1 MLKTEN
7 WKYCS
12 KIIFKCINNVVESNF
27 KENFVEKSTCGS
39 RKQYTGPTELDTNTA
54 EMNFQLYLNSCL
66 ICFVTTSTCNF
77 LFFSIF
83 FFFWPGRLKFKQ
95 LSYTSELISLIC
107 LMLRTLQLLRVQNEQ
122 VMLFKF
128 SLQKMKSNTWVI
140 KVSYTFNRPLWFKE
154 VNERSNRKVSL

>member
-1 MLKTEN
+1 MSWNPTLK
-7 WKYCS
+7 
-12 KIIFKCINNVVESNF
+12 KILLKKVLVGPVN
-27 KENFVEKSTCGS
+27 STP
-39 RKQYTGPTELDTNTA
+39 GPTKLDANTA

-128 SLQKMKSNTWVI
+128 SLQKMKSITWVI

>member
-1 MLKTEN
+1 MSQLKLA
-7 WKYCS
+7 
-12 KIIFKCINNVVESNF
+12 I
-27 KENFVEKSTCGS
+27 
-39 RKQYTGPTELDTNTA
+39 
-54 EMNFQLYLNSCL
+54 
-66 ICFVTTSTCNF
+66 
-77 LFFSIF
+77 FFSFQF

-140 KVSYTFNRPLWFKE
+140 RVSYTFNRPLWFKE
-154 VNERSNRKVSL
+154 VNERSNRKSVCKWQCRKKAKKYNDSKHYVIYFNTLFYNTLNIKYFILIFNTLK